1 MEENNIIICEKC
13 YEENEVAR
21 NTCKKCGA
29 KLYKN
34 NVENGTKED
43 FHKKKTTEQKETTAK
58 EIEYIDSSNSS
69 NTVADKFILV
79 VMIIKFIGY
88 VGAVISAIILI
99 GNGEFGVGILA
110 GLVIAIV
117 TWFSTL
123 LFEAIAEGLNLLQD
137 IKNKL

>member
-1 MEENNIIICEKC
+1 MEESNIIICEKC
-13 YEENEVAR
+13 YEENESTR

-34 NVENGTKED
+34 NAENNAKDGST
-43 FHKKKTTEQKETTAK
+43 KKKSIPKKDNDVKEV
-58 EIEYIDSSNSS
+58 EYIDSSNSS
-69 NTVADKFILV
+69 NTVAEKFILV
-79 VMIIKFIGY
+79 VMITKFIGY
-88 VGAVISAIILI
+88 IGAVILAIVFI
-99 GNGEFGVGILA
+99 GNGEPGLGILA
-110 GLVIAIV
+110 GIVIAIA

>member
-1 MEENNIIICEKC
+1 
-13 YEENEVAR
+13 
-21 NTCKKCGA
+21 
-29 KLYKN
+29 
-34 NVENGTKED
+34 
-43 FHKKKTTEQKETTAK
+43 
-58 EIEYIDSSNSS
+58 
-69 NTVADKFILV
+69 
-79 VMIIKFIGY
+79 MIIKFIGY